1 MSTLSSPLVETPLR
15 TRVQQSSVDAY
26 KQTQTKREAAHRN
39 IVHVIKTAHL
49 CGQVNLTAR
58 EVGKLYQD
66 TFNDYLPPNE
76 VSARIN
82 ELMKQ
87 GLVVRDEKK
96 RPCTVTG
103 RNVLTVHCPMRQ
115 ASLV

>member
-1 MSTLSSPLVETPLR
+1 MSTPSSPLVETPLR
-15 TRVQQSSVDAY
+15 TRVQQSSVEVYQQIKSSRD
-26 KQTQTKREAAHRN
+26 AAHKN

-49 CGQVNLTAR
+49 CGQANLTAR
-58 EVGKLYQD
+58 EVGKQYQD

-82 ELMKQ
+82 ELLKQ

-96 RPCTVTG
+96 RPCSVTG

-115 ASLV
+115 VSLV